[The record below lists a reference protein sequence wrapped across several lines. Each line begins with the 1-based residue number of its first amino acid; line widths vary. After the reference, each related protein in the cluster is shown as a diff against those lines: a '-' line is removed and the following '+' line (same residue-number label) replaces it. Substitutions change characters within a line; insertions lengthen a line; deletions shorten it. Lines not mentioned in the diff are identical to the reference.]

1 MKKIFTEEEVIKT
14 IVDELSLML
23 GLPAEAIDTGIS
35 FETYR
40 LNSIHAMQ
48 LLDELE
54 EKFNI
59 EISPLWIWE
68 FPTISSFAKQVVA
81 ALNR

>member
-23 GLPAEAIDTGIS
+23 GLPAEAI
-35 FETYR
+35 ETYR

>member
-1 MKKIFTEEEVIKT
+1 MKKLFTEEEVVKA
-14 IVDELSLML
+14 IVDELALML
-23 GLPAEAIDTGIS
+23 GLPAEAINPNQS

-54 EKFNI
+54 GKFHI
-59 EISPLWIWE
+59 ELSPLWIWE
-68 FPTISSFAKQVVA
+68 FPTISLFAKQVVA
-81 ALNR
+81 ELNR

>member
-1 MKKIFTEEEVIKT
+1 MKKLFTEEEVIKT
-14 IVDELSLML
+14 IVDELTLML
-23 GLPAEAIDTGIS
+23 GLPAEAIHPEAP

-54 EKFNI
+54 AEFNI
-59 EISPLWIWE
+59 ELSPLWIWE
-68 FPTISSFAKQVVA
+68 FPTIAQFAKQVVKE
-81 ALNR
+81 LNR